1 VIRARH
7 NGPELLAT
15 MSSLTHGAPRLTGV
29 PHALHQAARGEHT
42 SLDAII
48 AGEKDQQDTSAEVF
62 SQGLFA
68 TTVCADFAWPWGDAD
83 APISGRLA
91 AATKAVTALPDAVIF
106 PFDPAAGRRP

>member
-1 VIRARH
+1 
-7 NGPELLAT
+7 
-15 MSSLTHGAPRLTGV
+15 M
-29 PHALHQAARGEHT
+29 
-42 SLDAII
+42 DAII

-106 PFDPAAGRRP
+106 PFDPCCWPATMT